1 MLTQLTEEDEQK
13 YEDFG
18 RVVSTQWQAEML
30 GIMLHTFVCTY
41 VHVYTYVYR
50 SLLHD

>member
-1 MLTQLTEEDEQK
+1 MVTQLTEEDEQK

-30 GIMLHTFVCTY
+30 GMLYTCIWY
-41 VHVYTYVYR
+41 ISTYVYMYV
-50 SLLHD
+50 